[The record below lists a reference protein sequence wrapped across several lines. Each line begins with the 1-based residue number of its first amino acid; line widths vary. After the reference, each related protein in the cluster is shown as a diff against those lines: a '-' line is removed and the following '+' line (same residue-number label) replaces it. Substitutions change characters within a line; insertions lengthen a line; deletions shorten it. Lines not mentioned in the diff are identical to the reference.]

1 MLIVSGRLYIKPGRR
16 EEYLKLSAEAVAMAR
31 QAPGCKDFVV
41 AADPLVADRVNL
53 YEEWEL
59 EEQLLAF
66 RNSGPPSSM
75 FALIARFDV
84 SRHVVSSSG
93 PP

>member
-16 EEYLKLSAEAVAMAR
+16 EEYLKLSLESVAQAR
-31 QAPGCKDFVV
+31 QAPGCRDFVV
-41 AADPLVADRVNL
+41 GADPLVADRVNV
-53 YEEWEL
+53 YEEWES

-66 RNSGPPSSM
+66 RNSGPASSM
-75 FALIARFDV
+75 FELIARFDV
-84 SRHVVSSSG
+84 SRHVIASSG